1 MNEGAVIVSADKIDI
16 VPVSGKRQHKA
27 FIEIAYRINADDPNW
42 VPPLRSDMVEL
53 LTPGRNPFHEHARV
67 QLFIA
72 RRDGRDVGR
81 ISAHIDLL
89 ALEQPVEKGLGP
101 GTGNWGLLEAED
113 EAVTRALI
121 ARAEQWLRDE
131 GMTRVLAPISLSI
144 WEEPGLLTLGHD
156 HPPTIMMGHDRAEY
170 QSWIENAGGYEVAKK
185 LFTYDLVVKDGFPPI
200 VNRIVQSGERSDR
213 IVIRPVDKGNYARD
227 AEIFINILNEA
238 WSNNWGFVPFTETEK
253 AYAGKKLK
261 PIIIEGTNMIAEVD
275 GEPAAFMMSLPDL
288 NQLLIG
294 MKGRMFPFNWARL
307 LLWLRNPQ
315 SDNFRVPLMG
325 VVRKYQNTRLASQL
339 AFMMIEY
346 IRRVAVENHG
356 AERAEIGWILEDN
369 QGMVAIAE
377 AIQSKINREYRI
389 YEKTL

>member
-16 VPVSGKRQHKA
+16 VPVSGKRQLKA

-53 LTPGRNPFHEHARV
+53 LTPGRNPFHEHARM

-307 LLWLRNPQ
+307 LLWLRNPR

-346 IRRVAVENHG
+346 IRRVAVGNHC

>member
-16 VPVSGKRQHKA
+16 VPVSGKRQLKA

-377 AIQSKINREYRI
+377 AIQSKINREYHI